1 MNDWENIAATVL
13 SCLFL
18 FYFVYGLDMSLGCF
32 SYSELLD
39 LLDLL
44 LELLDEEEDEEWDGF
59 DLARQLL
66 PLTLLIAVFGRQ
78 FLMIMNLLQEY
89 FLFKR
94 LPLFS

>member
-1 MNDWENIAATVL
+1 
-13 SCLFL
+13 
-18 FYFVYGLDMSLGCF
+18 MSLGCF